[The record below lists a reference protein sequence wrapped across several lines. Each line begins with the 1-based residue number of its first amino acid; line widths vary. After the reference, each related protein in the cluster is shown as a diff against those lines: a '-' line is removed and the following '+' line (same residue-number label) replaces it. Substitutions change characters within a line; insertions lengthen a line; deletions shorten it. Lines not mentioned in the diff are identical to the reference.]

1 MLNCQQV
8 TRLLSES
15 QERTLTL
22 QERISLKMH
31 GMMCSGCR
39 NFESRCIRYVR
50 WRALS
55 PNEKMSAPTND
66 YRRLA
71 MKGIVGQIQPAFNMD
86 DVHRGALDQV
96 LSRHGLDAYTAQ
108 DR

>member
-39 NFESRCIRYVR
+39 NFEKQMHTLRQVA
-50 WRALS
+50 RAFAKRKD
-55 PNEKMSAPTND
+55 ERTD
-66 YRRLA
+66 E
-71 MKGIVGQIQPAFNMD
+71 
-86 DVHRGALDQV
+86 
-96 LSRHGLDAYTAQ
+96 
-108 DR
+108 